1 MTQAN
6 EPSGQDNLNRTLRTI
21 NRRLNR
27 LEESQVTG
35 RELDEDFD
43 RVFLEIDGLALGVR
57 QMKAELKGDIQR
69 LSTDI
74 GELNRKFDLVM
85 KSHYWQSRW
94 LDRNHHQSIQK
105 LVIKNG

>member
-6 EPSGQDNLNRTLRTI
+6 EPSGQDHLNRTLRTI

-43 RVFLEIDGLALGVR
+43 RVFLEIDGLTLEVR
-57 QMKAELKGDIQR
+57 QMKAELKGDIQG

-74 GELNRKFDLVM
+74 GELNRKFDLVI
-85 KSHYWQSRW
+85 SHITGGPDS
-94 LDRNHHQSIQK
+94 
-105 LVIKNG
+105 